1 MKGIGVL
8 VERKR
13 GKPRLWRASPGQ
25 AIAEMALVLPVFTF
39 ILAATFTGS
48 QFLSAVVG
56 LDGAARAGV
65 LAYVAEQDET
75 TDTDNDG
82 DTAPMPPA
90 PSQWLADAVT
100 AVNNE
105 QGSCSGSGCFV
116 SVVNQA
122 ACTAGRNC
130 VWVVEVQGTRNNHKI
145 EVIHVQKAVISYIGI
160 FGDKSVSAQAGL
172 EP

>member
-1 MKGIGVL
+1 MYGMDLLGK
-8 VERKR
+8 RKR
-13 GKPRLWRASPGQ
+13 GKPWPWSASRGQ
-25 AIAEMALVLPVFTF
+25 AMAEMALVLPVFTF

-75 TDTDNDG
+75 VDSDGDG
-82 DTAPMPPA
+82 DTTKPP
-90 PSQWLADAVT
+90 PQTQWLADAVT

-105 QGSCSGSGCFV
+105 QGSCSGSACFV
-116 SVVNQA
+116 SVTSGA
-122 ACTAGRNC
+122 ACAAGQNC
-130 VWVVEVQGTRNNHKI
+130 VWVVEVLGTRNNHKI
-145 EVIHVQKAVISYIGI
+145 EVIHVQKAVISYIGL